1 MVNNVMASSIYVYLL
16 VSIYQK
22 MEWGFKGQ
30 GVITVNR
37 LWELGKSLIFSVTI
51 SVMLPRSL
59 FVGLFS
65 LLRARR
71 ISAFDGIDDGGFD
84 GEAFLRVG
92 QIAHRLFVI
101 LDHSHLLIE
110 NVNVVF
116 LGSVFPPHLQPGSR
130 IFILK
135 ECYIASGIS
144 QNRTVKPVIPRVFV
158 DHEEFEFVRSEAISS
173 EFLLEDLQLFSLD
186 LTKTSAGRV
195 EGQHRHASAVREF
208 FAGGGVPP
216 FGRLG
221 AGLRLGG
228 VVVVVAKNA
237 ADEGRKE
244 EGGDEEEEKPVTVSH
259 IWTTTT
265 KPQGRRR

>member
-1 MVNNVMASSIYVYLL
+1 MPISIFEVYRCCEGPGWKDLPYVLNGRHRHHYCFHQGSRDEKRNDLSLYDNRVINGMVNNVMASSIYVYLL

-116 LGSVFPPHLQPGSR
+116 LGSVFPPHLQ
-130 IFILK
+130 L
-135 ECYIASGIS
+135 
-144 QNRTVKPVIPRVFV
+144 
-158 DHEEFEFVRSEAISS
+158 
-173 EFLLEDLQLFSLD
+173 
-186 LTKTSAGRV
+186 
-195 EGQHRHASAVREF
+195 
-208 FAGGGVPP
+208 
-216 FGRLG
+216 
-221 AGLRLGG
+221 
-228 VVVVVAKNA
+228 
-237 ADEGRKE
+237 
-244 EGGDEEEEKPVTVSH
+244 
-259 IWTTTT
+259 
-265 KPQGRRR
+265 